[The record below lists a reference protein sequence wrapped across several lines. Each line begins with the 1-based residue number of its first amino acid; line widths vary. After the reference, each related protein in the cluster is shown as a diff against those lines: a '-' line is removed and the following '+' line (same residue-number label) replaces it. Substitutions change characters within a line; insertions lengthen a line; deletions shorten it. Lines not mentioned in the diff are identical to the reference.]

1 VTLRDY
7 AVPLKLIAPALGR
20 WANYRIRGTYLGF
33 YVDRTTGTT
42 VKAVAAELK
51 QLREG
56 IERGRVAIIG
66 EPTFASAAIAYLDAG
81 GEERFVAKLND
92 WFGDKPLRRSGFTRA
107 LVRQQGTGRFIR
119 QCRRS

>member
-1 VTLRDY
+1 
-7 AVPLKLIAPALGR
+7 VPLKLVAPAPGR

-42 VKAVAAELK
+42 VKAVAQAELI
-51 QLREG
+51 REG

-81 GEERFVAKLND
+81 GEERFGAKLND

-107 LVRQQGTGRFIR
+107 LVRQQGIGRFIR

>member
-1 VTLRDY
+1 VQ
-7 AVPLKLIAPALGR
+7 LKLIAPAPGR

-42 VKAVAAELK
+42 VKAVAQAELK

-66 EPTFASAAIAYLDAG
+66 EPIASAAIAYLDAG

-107 LVRQQGTGRFIR
+107 LVRQQGIGRFIR
-119 QCRRS
+119 QGRRS